1 VRPSRIWPRDLCGL
15 LPTVRARAS
24 LVQRERKIQNLS
36 SFFGDSLEFDFSG
49 G

>member
-1 VRPSRIWPRDLCGL
+1 
-15 LPTVRARAS
+15 
-24 LVQRERKIQNLS
+24 VQRERKIQNLS